1 MKKFLSTVLAA
12 CLLCTS
18 IPGVCNAEMETII
31 KEASGFGGTVTAEV
45 TFDGDKITALT
56 FAGANETPSI
66 GGAALEALTEK
77 ILAANSADVDGITGA
92 TFTSNA
98 ALSAVKEAIAQHRGE
113 TVTYEIPDVTGTFTS
128 SAAGYAGS
136 VSVAVTLDHGV
147 ITDVNIGENKETYG
161 IGQYAI
167 AWLPERIVEN
177 QNIAADAITGAT
189 VTSNAIKAALESA
202 MTEAGINTTAY
213 KKTTT
218 YERQSENAIEMTTD
232 IVVVGAGMGGMAS
245 AISALDEGKRVVL
258 LERLDFVGGESAMT
272 GGMFTVSGTK
282 FQKSQGVE
290 DSPEMMTEAIIAE
303 GHGQQLDRLTKV
315 FTEQMGAIFDE
326 MSEEVGWEPNNI
338 SGVRCWTVDGGRG
351 SYITEPMKE
360 YLVANN
366 ADIMLHTE
374 GYELVTDGD
383 NTVTGIKARDT
394 KSGQE
399 YIIHAGAV
407 ILATGGFSQD
417 TELKAEYGI
426 TGLFAAPL
434 QISSG
439 MGHRM
444 ALALNAGTYRMDMVC
459 NRPGGMI
466 GDDGLA
472 YNCNNGLSAIRNS
485 TEVSYVAVNAEGNR
499 YAAEFLEGESG
510 MMVSDPNAVSTKSV
524 DSIGGT
530 AYIVMDQKAFD
541 LWREKSP
548 SIPAQLIDGW
558 LESNGTGLARL
569 THGTTVREAAEAM
582 GLNPDNAEHA
592 VATYNKYAKEGS
604 DPDFHCVNMAA
615 LSEEG
620 PYYILGN
627 QNRYNSHMGGLLAS
641 DNMEIMLN
649 DETNVIKGLY
659 GAGSIIGGHQ
669 GDIYIAGGMIA
680 WGMTSGELAGRS
692 AAAYINAQ

>member
-1 MKKFLSTVLAA
+1 MKNILSLVLV
-12 CLLCTS
+12 LCML
-18 IPGVCNAEMETII
+18 IPTICCAEAVTIV
-31 KEASGFGGTVTAEV
+31 KEAPGFGGAVSAEV
-45 TFDGDKITALT
+45 TFDGDKIAALSLT
-56 FAGANETPSI
+56 GANETPSI
-66 GGAALEALTEK
+66 GGAAMENLTAA
-77 ILAANSADVDGITGA
+77 ILAANSADVDTVAGA
-92 TFTSNA
+92 TVTSNA
-98 ALSAVKEAIAQHRGE
+98 VISAVKAAIAEHNGDA
-113 TVTYEIPDVTGTFTS
+113 VAHEIADITGTFAS
-128 SAAGYAGS
+128 SAAGYAGNVA
-136 VSVAVTLDHGV
+136 VSVTLDKGV
-147 ITDVNIGENKETYG
+147 ITDVTIGENKETYG

-167 AWLPERIVEN
+167 EWLPERIVEN
-177 QNIAADAITGAT
+177 QNIAVDAVTGAT
-189 VTSNAIKAALESA
+189 VTSNAIKTALDTA
-202 MTEAGINTTAY
+202 LTEAGVDTAAY
-213 KKTTT
+213 KKVTT
-218 YERQSENAIEMTTD
+218 YEKQSEEAIAMTTD
-232 IVVVGAGMGGMAS
+232 VVVVGAGMGGMAS
-245 AISALDEGKRVVL
+245 AISVLDEEKQVIV

-272 GGMFTVSGTK
+272 GGMFTVSGTE

-290 DSPEMMTEAIIAE
+290 DSPAMMTEAIIAE

-315 FTEQMGAIFDE
+315 FTEKMGPIFDE
-326 MSEEVGWEPNNI
+326 MSKTVGWEPNNI
-338 SGVRCWTVDGGRG
+338 SGVRCWTHDGARG
-351 SYITEPMKE
+351 SYVTEPMKA
-360 YLVANN
+360 YLEGAGAN
-366 ADIMLHTE
+366 IMLHTE
-374 GYELVTDGD
+374 GYELITDADG
-383 NTVTGIKARDT
+383 TVTGIKARDT

-399 YIIHAGAV
+399 YVIEAGAV

-417 TELKAEYGI
+417 NELKAEYGI

-472 YNCNNGLSAIRNS
+472 YNCNNGLSVIRTSN
-485 TEVSYVAVNAEGNR
+485 EVSYVAVNAEGNR
-499 YAAEFLEGESG
+499 YAAELLEGESG

-548 SIPAQLIDGW
+548 SIPAYLIDGW

-569 THGTTVREAAEAM
+569 THGATVREAAEAM
-582 GLNPDNAEHA
+582 GLNPDNVENA
-592 VATYNKYAKEGS
+592 VATFNKYAADGI
-604 DPDFHCVNMAA
+604 DPDFNCVSMTA

-649 DETNVIKGLY
+649 NETDVIKGLF

-680 WGMTSGELAGRS
+680 WGMTSGEIAGQS
-692 AAAYINAQ
+692 AAAYINAK

>member
-1 MKKFLSTVLAA
+1 MRNILSIVLAV
-12 CLLCTS
+12 CLLCIS
-18 IPGVCNAEMETII
+18 VPGVGSAEAETIV
-31 KEASGFGGTVTAEV
+31 KEAPGFGGTVTAEV
-45 TFDGDKITALT
+45 TFDGDKIVALT
-56 FAGANETPSI
+56 LTGANETPTI
-66 GGAALEALTEK
+66 GGAALETLTEA
-77 ILAANSADVDGITGA
+77 ILAANSADVDGVTGA
-92 TFTSNA
+92 TFTSSA
-98 ALSAVKEAIAQHRGE
+98 ALSAVKEAVAEHRGE
-113 TVTYEIPDVTGTFTS
+113 TVTYEIPDVTGTFTA
-128 SAAGYAGS
+128 SADGYAGS
-136 VSVAVTLDHGV
+136 VTVSITLDHGV
-147 ITDVNIGENKETYG
+147 ITDVTIGDNHETYG
-161 IGQYAI
+161 IGQYAV
-167 AWLPERIVEN
+167 AWLPDRIVAD
-177 QNIAADAITGAT
+177 QNITADAISGAT
-189 VTSNAIKAALESA
+189 VTSNAIKGAIETAL
-202 MTEAGINTTAY
+202 TEAGVDTAAY
-213 KKTTT
+213 KKTTK
-218 YERQSENAIEMTTD
+218 YEKQSEDAIEMTTD
-232 IVVVGAGMGGMAS
+232 VVVVGAGMGGMAS
-245 AISALDEGKRVVL
+245 AISVLDEGKQVVV

-290 DSPEMMTEAIIAE
+290 DSPEMMTEAIIEE

-366 ADIMLHTE
+366 ANIMLHTE
-374 GYELVTDGD
+374 GYELITDEE
-383 NTVTGIKARDT
+383 NTVVGIKARDT

-399 YIIHAGAV
+399 YVLHAGAV

-417 TELKAEYGI
+417 EELKAEYGI

-434 QISSG
+434 QVSSG

-510 MMVSDPNAVSTKSV
+510 MMVSDLNAVSTTNV
-524 DSIGGT
+524 NSIGGI

-558 LESNGTGLARL
+558 LASNGTGLARL
-569 THGTTVREAAEAM
+569 THGDTIREAAEAM
-582 GLNPDNAEHA
+582 GLNPDNVENA
-592 VATYNKYAKEGS
+592 VATYNKYAAEGN
-604 DPDFHCVNMAA
+604 DPEFHAVNMTV
-615 LSEEG
+615 LSSEG

-680 WGMTSGELAGRS
+680 WGMTSGEIAGRS
-692 AAAYINAQ
+692 AAAYINAK